1 MLYTSEYIKIYAGL
15 MYNVCNLFSVF
26 CEFIIMN
33 LLTFLWQWNYK
44 AMPQNWN
51 WNSWSCQNN
60 KNTTRP
66 HKYEEIIYIN
76 SKTTKPNVRVY
87 CSCTLLTGTA
97 ELQILFMV
105 QKTTG
110 LSWYCDFKYWNLFV
124 HWHLIWIWLPDIS
137 HCISPIIQNIITSDI
152 FSLLFH
158 WSPLVTHHSH
168 AEKINIVSHRIAYYP
183 VWNGNYAHG
192 YIINSCF
199 LRTKLQHYVIQDKKY
214 SLLGFPFTSI
224 LL

>member
-1 MLYTSEYIKIYAGL
+1 
-15 MYNVCNLFSVF
+15 
-26 CEFIIMN
+26 
-33 LLTFLWQWNYK
+33 
-44 AMPQNWN
+44 MPQSWN

-124 HWHLIWIWLPDIS
+124 HWHLIWIWLPDTRYIALHKRHYS
-137 HCISPIIQNIITSDI
+137 EYHYKWSFFSI
-152 FSLLFH
+152 FLLI
-158 WSPLVTHHSH
+158 PLVTHHSH